1 MQPHL
6 RSLAPLLTISLL
18 SGCCGITQTLSAV
31 FCGPREDPWVSKDF
45 SSPRAALDSFLG
57 AVARDDVETIYLT
70 LGHAFKRSAG
80 LGELEFR
87 AAWQQVK
94 TATPGIHIAD
104 QAMVSEPQATPGGIS
119 YILTLNTAPQAV
131 IRVSLVR
138 QNFWSVTV
146 RPEGSSQ
153 DQVTGEVV
161 PELSKYFK
169 VLPHDERS
177 PVQIDLPGPEFPQ
190 LESSEFQRMEL
201 GREWKIS
208 KLQIINSQS

>member
-6 RSLAPLLTISLL
+6 RSLATLLTTALL

-45 SSPRAALDSFLG
+45 SSSRAALDTFLG

-87 AAWQQVK
+87 AAWQRIK
-94 TATPGIHIAD
+94 TATPGIHLAD
-104 QAMVSEPQATPGGIS
+104 QAMVSAAEQTPGGTS
-119 YILTLNTAPQAV
+119 YTLTLNTTPAAV
-131 IRVSLVR
+131 IRISLVQ

-146 RPEGSSQ
+146 RPDGSSE
-153 DQVTGEVV
+153 DQTTGEVI
-161 PELSKYFK
+161 PKLEKYFK
-169 VLPHDERS
+169 VLPHGERS
-177 PVQIDLPGPEFPQ
+177 PVRIELPGPEFPK
-190 LESSEFQRMEL
+190 LETSEFQRMEL
-201 GREWKIS
+201 GREWKLS
-208 KLQIINSQS
+208 KLRIVRPQG